1 MVFRKY
7 CSNATT
13 FEVEDLSGES
23 YNQLMMSMLLCHT
36 VEVTKEGKF
45 VASSPEEKATLE
57 VLKDAGY
64 VFLGAELNGTINVS
78 LKGKRV
84 QYKRMAVLPFDSY
97 RKCMTVVVKEM
108 GNESSDS
115 NIVDTDIN
123 NIEQR
128 EEAIHMFIKG
138 ADGVI
143 IPACSSSVSACSS
156 SVSDLSSVI
165 DQTQIIVNEYASQGF
180 RTLVYGYKQLSRK
193 EFDLFTYKLEQA
205 KQSMVNRVKFVR
217 EAYRELEAKDIQLLG
232 ATAIEDKLQEDVA
245 QTINKLGKAGITTW
259 MVTGDKKETAVNLGY
274 ASGKY
279 FLFYLESFHLMINLY
294 ASSRS

>member
-57 VLKDAGY
+57 VLRDAGY

-108 GNESSDS
+108 ESESSDA
-115 NIVDTDIN
+115 NIVESASV
-123 NIEQR
+123 EQR
-128 EEAIHMFIKG
+128 EEVIHMFIKG

-143 IPACSSSVSACSS
+143 LPACSSSVSACSS
-156 SVSDLSSVI
+156 SLSDVNSVV

-232 ATAIEDKLQEDVA
+232 AIAIEDKLQEDVA
-245 QTINKLGKAGITTW
+245 QTINKLGQAGITTW

-279 FLFYLESFHLMINLY
+279 FLFYLVLFH
-294 ASSRS
+294 

>member
-36 VEVTKEGKF
+36 VEVTNEGKF

-64 VFLGAELNGTINVS
+64 VFLSAELNGTINVS

-108 GNESSDS
+108 ENESSDS

-123 NIEQR
+123 NVEQR

-143 IPACSSSVSACSS
+143 IPACSSSVSACSF
-156 SVSDLSSVI
+156 SVPDLSSVI

-245 QTINKLGKAGITTW
+245 QTINKLGQAGITTW

-279 FLFYLESFHLMINLY
+279 FPFYLVSSHLI
-294 ASSRS
+294 

>member
-7 CSNATT
+7 CSNATM
-13 FEVEDLSGES
+13 FEVDDLSGAS
-23 YNQLMMSMLLCHT
+23 YNQLVMSMLLCHT

-64 VFLGAELNGTINVS
+64 EFLSAELNGTINVS

-97 RKCMTVVVKEM
+97 RKCMTVVVREM
-108 GNESSDS
+108 EIESAS
-115 NIVDTDIN
+115 V
-123 NIEQR
+123 EQR
-128 EEAIHMFIKG
+128 EEVIHMFIKG

-143 IPACSSSVSACSS
+143 IPTCSSSLSDVN
-156 SVSDLSSVI
+156 SVV
-165 DQTQIIVNEYASQGF
+165 DQTQIIVNDYASQGF

-245 QTINKLGKAGITTW
+245 QTINKLGQAGITTW

-279 FLFYLESFHLMINLY
+279 FLFYLVLLY
-294 ASSRS
+294 L

>member
-23 YNQLMMSMLLCHT
+23 YNQFMMSMLLCHT
-36 VEVTKEGKF
+36 VEVTTEGKF

-108 GNESSDS
+108 ENESSDS
-115 NIVDTDIN
+115 NIGDTEIN
-123 NIEQR
+123 NVEQR

-143 IPACSSSVSACSS
+143 IPACSSSVAACSF
-156 SVSDLSSVI
+156 SVSNLNSVI
-165 DQTQIIVNEYASQGF
+165 DQTQSIVNDYASQGF

-245 QTINKLGKAGITTW
+245 QTISKLGQAGITTW

-279 FLFYLESFHLMINLY
+279 FPFYLLSFHLILLI
-294 ASSRS
+294 

>member
-1 MVFRKY
+1 M
-7 CSNATT
+7 
-13 FEVEDLSGES
+13 
-23 YNQLMMSMLLCHT
+23 
-36 VEVTKEGKF
+36 
-45 VASSPEEKATLE
+45 ASSPEEKATLE

-64 VFLGAELNGTINVS
+64 VFLSAELNGTINVS

-108 GNESSDS
+108 ENESSDS

-123 NIEQR
+123 NVEQR

-143 IPACSSSVSACSS
+143 IPACSSSVSACSF

-165 DQTQIIVNEYASQGF
+165 DQTQIIVNDYASQGF

-193 EFDLFTYKLEQA
+193 EFDHFTYKLEQA

-245 QTINKLGKAGITTW
+245 QTINKLGQAGITTW

-279 FLFYLESFHLMINLY
+279 SPFNLVFYRFTQYTQTCFKHNVK
-294 ASSRS
+294 

>member
-64 VFLGAELNGTINVS
+64 VFLGAKLNGTINVS

-108 GNESSDS
+108 ENESSDS

-123 NIEQR
+123 NVEQR

-143 IPACSSSVSACSS
+143 IPACSSSVAACSF
-156 SVSDLSSVI
+156 SVSNLNSVI
-165 DQTQIIVNEYASQGF
+165 DQTQSIVNDYASQGF

-245 QTINKLGKAGITTW
+245 QTINKLGQAGITTW

-279 FLFYLESFHLMINLY
+279 FPFYLLSFHLI
-294 ASSRS
+294 

>member
-7 CSNATT
+7 CSNATM
-13 FEVEDLSGES
+13 FEVDDLSGAS
-23 YNQLMMSMLLCHT
+23 YNQLVMSMLLCHT

-64 VFLGAELNGTINVS
+64 EFLSAELNGTINVS

-108 GNESSDS
+108 ENESSDA
-115 NIVDTDIN
+115 NIAESAS
-123 NIEQR
+123 IEQR
-128 EEAIHMFIKG
+128 EEVIHMFIKG

-143 IPACSSSVSACSS
+143 IPTCLS
-156 SVSDLSSVI
+156 SVSDVNSVV
-165 DQTQIIVNEYASQGF
+165 DQTQIIVNDYASQGF
-180 RTLVYGYKQLSRK
+180 RTLVYGYKRLSRN

-217 EAYRELEAKDIQLLG
+217 EAYRGLEAKDIQLLG

-245 QTINKLGKAGITTW
+245 QTINKLGQAGITTW

-279 FLFYLESFHLMINLY
+279 LPFNLVFYRFTQYTQTCFKHNVK
-294 ASSRS
+294 

>member
-7 CSNATT
+7 CSNATM
-13 FEVEDLSGES
+13 FEAENLYRES
-23 YNQLMMSMLLCHT
+23 YNQFIMALLLCHT
-36 VEVTKEGKF
+36 VEVTTEGKF

-64 VFLGAELNGTINVS
+64 KFLGAELNGTINVS

-97 RKCMTVVVKEM
+97 RKCMTVVIKEM
-108 GNESSDS
+108 ETESSDT
-115 NIVDTDIN
+115 NIVDAAIDDVKET
-123 NIEQR
+123 R
-128 EEAIHMFIKG
+128 EAIHMFIKG

-143 IPACSSSVSACSS
+143 IPACSSTI
-156 SVSDLSSVI
+156 SDGNQI
-165 DQTQIIVNEYASQGF
+165 MDKTQTIVNGYASQGL
-180 RTLVYGYKQLSRK
+180 RTLVYGYKRLSRN
-193 EFDLFTYKLEQA
+193 EFDLFTNKLEQA

-217 EAYRELEAKDIQLLG
+217 EAYRDLEAKEIQLLG

-245 QTINKLGKAGITTW
+245 ETINKLGQAGITTW

-279 FLFYLESFHLMINLY
+279 WPVK
-294 ASSRS
+294 